1 MDLWTDCQF
10 QDTVASL
17 VERKQDK
24 KYEYEES

>member
-10 QDTVASL
+10 EDTAVSP

-24 KYEYEES
+24 DYEYEES